1 MRVDWSRGYTAKY
14 YMTIL
19 DKKTMRDM
27 KRVELKS
34 GSIKRTLDNLRQSA
48 DLDCDGFDIQ
58 GEEYIRVWLDAEQQG
73 SIGHTPLFTG
83 LAMAPNNEYQG
94 YKKSNTLECYSVL
107 KIAEDMLLPRGW
119 YAPVDSNGLLLVKDL
134 LGVIGVPITTPENIT
149 VDPLPTAI
157 VSETKENRLSMSD
170 KILSAMDWGLRL
182 NGDGSIDLAPNTYD
196 TKLRIDSIDNDI
208 IENQISITYDW
219 YNAPNVYRCFMDMSY
234 AEAKDENPDSP
245 LSIQNR
251 GREVW
256 YEEDNVVLGTTET
269 LGEYAMR
276 RLEELQR
283 ASLDISYTRRY
294 WPDIY
299 PGDVISINYPR
310 CGVSG
315 KFIITSQDVSL
326 SGSARTSEEV
336 IRVWV

>member
-1 MRVDWSRGYTAKY
+1 MDWSRGYTAKY

-19 DKKTMRDM
+19 DKKTMRDI
-27 KRVELKS
+27 KRVELKG
-34 GSIKRTLDNLRQSA
+34 GSVKRTLDNLRQSA

-73 SIGHTPLFTG
+73 GFGHTPLFTG
-83 LAMAPNNEYQG
+83 LAMAPNNEYEG

-119 YAPVDSNGLLLVKDL
+119 YAPVDSNGIVLVREL
-134 LGVIGVPITTPENIT
+134 LGVIGVPIHVPDDVEIN
-149 VDPLPTAI
+149 PLPSAI

-170 KILSAMDWGLRL
+170 KILNAMDWGLRL
-182 NGDGSIDLAPNTYD
+182 NGDGSIDLAPITYD
-196 TKLRIDSIDNDI
+196 VKLRIDSVANDI

-219 YNAPNVYRCFMDMSY
+219 YNAPNVFRCFMDMSY
-234 AEAKDENPDSP
+234 AEAKDEDPDSP

-256 YEEDNVVLGTTET
+256 YEEDNVVLGTLET
-269 LGEYAMR
+269 LGEYATR
-276 RLEELQR
+276 RLKELQR

-294 WPDIY
+294 WPNIF
-299 PGDVISINYPR
+299 PGDVITINYPR

-315 KFIITSQDVSL
+315 NFIITEQNISL
-326 SGSARTSEEV
+326 GGGARTSEEV
-336 IRVWV
+336 IKIWA